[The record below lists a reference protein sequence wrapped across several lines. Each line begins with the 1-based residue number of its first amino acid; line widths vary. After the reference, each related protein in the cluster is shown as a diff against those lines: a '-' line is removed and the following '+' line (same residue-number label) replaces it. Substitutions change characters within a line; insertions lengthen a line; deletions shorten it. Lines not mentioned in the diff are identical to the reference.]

1 VVALSGLGLFPE
13 LLVLVGVAEAVIVTL
28 SSLLSIR
35 KVLILEPAMVF
46 R

>member
-1 VVALSGLGLFPE
+1 LFPE